1 MIEVI
6 YQGEKEVT
14 TKEEEL
20 KLPKNVRQIG
30 DCVLSENGSGNY
42 SPGDIK
48 IYVEDFVMTYIKHF
62 NSNNLRYGVLLGD
75 VKKSNGYTYFFVK
88 GTVLAKP
95 VLDTEVIFDDKVWT
109 GMYEEIKMYFEEVE
123 ILGWFVSL
131 PGMLENDML
140 QIQKMHLDNFAGN
153 DRICFVLDRIECE
166 DSFYY
171 YSDGGMKKC
180 GGHFIYYEKNED
192 MQSYM
197 VMNEEVSEVPKD
209 YEQTKKR
216 FINAKVHKLLYR
228 SDEIE
233 KEKRLLPTFAYSA
246 SSFMIIAVL
255 LVTIAIMNAS
265 GQMQELKSV
274 VAGISKNENNKN
286 TEVSSSVEIVE
297 VGTNPEIAT
306 TKKEVEQDMS
316 SEEEITKELSSEET
330 TEALT
335 STEKIDNEQQTSEA
349 VPSVVPNKETTGTYV
364 VKAGDS
370 LYSIS
375 IKMYGTSANVEKIK
389 ELNNLKNEN
398 FIKEGDT
405 ILLP

>member
-30 DCVLSENGSGNY
+30 DCVLSGNGSGNY

-109 GMYEEIKMYFEEVE
+109 GIYEEIKMYFEEVE

-349 VPSVVPNKETTGTYV
+349 VPTVVPNKETTGTYV